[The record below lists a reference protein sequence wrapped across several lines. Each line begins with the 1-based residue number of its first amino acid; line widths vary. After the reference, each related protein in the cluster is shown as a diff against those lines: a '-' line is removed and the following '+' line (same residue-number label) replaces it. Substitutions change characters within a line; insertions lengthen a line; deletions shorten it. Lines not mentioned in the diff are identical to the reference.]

1 MRINTNVAAL
11 NTHRQLT
18 AGSNAAAKNMERLSS
33 GLRINRASDDAAG
46 LAISEKMRGQIRGLE
61 VAQKNA
67 QNGVSLLQTAE
78 GALNETH
85 SILQRMRELA
95 VQSAN
100 DTNTSS
106 DRVKLQAEIDTLA
119 EEVGRIGSSAEF
131 NGKKLLNG
139 SFDGT
144 FQIGANQDQNM
155 SIQIGDAQS
164 FSLGVAGK
172 VGIEQSSTVTVGG
185 TTTGDTLKAGTY
197 SVSGSAGNYEVKDEN
212 GKVVAASTDGLT
224 FTTKAFDG
232 TAGDDTFTFSQAVKS
247 GTLSYDGTNVKA
259 TASFDN
265 TGLEAGSYTYNAT
278 DNVLLDTHGEVVAR
292 STDGIAFKG
301 DEGTT
306 VFTATVALT
315 DGDDLKVGGADISTQ
330 AAANT
335 SITAINT
342 AIETVA
348 AERSKMGAV
357 QNRLEFTNNSLSTT
371 AENLT
376 SAESRIRD
384 VDMAKEMMTFT
395 KNNILS
401 QAAQAMLS
409 QANQQPQAVLQ
420 LLR

>member
-1 MRINTNVAAL
+1 MKINTNVAAL

-106 DRVKLQAEIDTLA
+106 DRVKLQSEIDTLA

-155 SIQIGDAQS
+155 SIKIGDSQS
-164 FSLGVAGK
+164 FSLGVAGS
-172 VGIEQSSTVTVGG
+172 VGIEQSSIVTVGA

-197 SVSGSAGNYEVKDEN
+197 SVSDNAGTFEVKDEN
-212 GKVVAASTDGLT
+212 GKVVAASADGLT

-259 TASFDN
+259 TAQFTN
-265 TGLEAGSYTYNAT
+265 TGLEAGSYKFDDN

-292 STDGIAFKG
+292 TTDGIQFKG
-301 DEGTT
+301 ADGTT
-306 VFTATVALT
+306 VFSATVALT
-315 DGDDLKVGGADISTQ
+315 GGDALKVGGADVSTQ
-330 AAANT
+330 SAANT
-335 SITAINT
+335 SITSINT

-401 QAAQAMLS
+401 QAAQAMLA

>member
-61 VAQKNA
+61 AAQKNA

-85 SILQRMRELA
+85 SILQRMRELS

-106 DRVKLQAEIDTLA
+106 DRVKLQSEIDTLA
-119 EEVGRIGSSAEF
+119 EEVSRIGSSAEF

-155 SIQIGDAQS
+155 SLKIGDAQS
-164 FSLGVAGK
+164 FSLGVTGK
-172 VGIEQSSTVTVGG
+172 VGIEQSSTVTVGA

-197 SVSGSAGNYEVKDEN
+197 SVSQNGANFEVKDEN

-224 FTTKAFDG
+224 FTTKAFDT

-259 TASFDN
+259 TAQFTN
-265 TGLEAGSYTYNAT
+265 TGLEAGSYKFDAN

-292 STDGIAFKG
+292 TTDGIQFKG
-301 DEGTT
+301 ADGTT
-306 VFTATVALT
+306 VFSATIALT
-315 DGDDLKVGGADISTQ
+315 GGDELKVGGVDVSTQ
-330 AAANT
+330 ATANT

-401 QAAQAMLS
+401 QAAQAMLA

>member
-11 NTHRQLT
+11 NTYRQQSSAST
-18 AGSNAAAKNMERLSS
+18 AAAKNMERLSS

-46 LAISEKMRGQIRGLE
+46 LAISEKMRGQIRGLD

-85 SILQRMRELA
+85 AILQRMRELA
-95 VQSAN
+95 VQSSN
-100 DTNTSS
+100 DTNTSA
-106 DRVKLQAEIDTLA
+106 DRVKLQAEINTLG
-119 EEVGRIGSSAEF
+119 EEVARIGSSTEF

-155 SIQIGDAQS
+155 SVKIGDAQS
-164 FSLGVAGK
+164 FSLGITGK
-172 VGIEQSSTVTVGG
+172 VGMEQSTTVTQNAG
-185 TTTGDTLKAGTY
+185 TGDTLKAGTY
-197 SVSGSAGNYEVKDEN
+197 SVEDNGGTFEIKDEN
-212 GKVVAASTDGLT
+212 GKVVATSANGLT
-224 FTTKAFDG
+224 YTTKAFDN
-232 TAGDDTFTFSQAVKS
+232 TAGDDTFVFSQAVKS
-247 GTLSYDGTNVKA
+247 GTLSYDGTDVKA
-259 TASFDN
+259 TAEFTND
-265 TGLEAGSYTYNAT
+265 GLEAGSYTFNLA
-278 DNVLLDTHGEVVAR
+278 DNVLLDAHGEVAAR
-292 STDGIAFKG
+292 TTDGINFKG
-301 DEGTT
+301 ADGST
-306 VFTATVALT
+306 VFQATVALT
-315 DGDDLKVGGADISTQ
+315 GGETLKVGGADISTQ
-330 AAANT
+330 DAANKTIT
-335 SITAINT
+335 SINT
-342 AIETVA
+342 AIDKVA

-376 SAESRIRD
+376 AAESRIRD
-384 VDMAKEMMTFT
+384 VDMAKEMVTFT

-401 QAAQAMLS
+401 QAAQAMLA

>member
-1 MRINTNVAAL
+1 MRIYHNIAAQNTY
-11 NTHRQLT
+11 RQMGT
-18 AGSNAAAKNMERLSS
+18 ASGAAAKNMERLSS

-61 VAQKNA
+61 MAQKNS
-67 QNGVSLLQTAE
+67 QDGVSLLQTAE

-95 VQSAN
+95 VQSSN
-100 DTNTSS
+100 DTNTST
-106 DRVKLQAEIDTLA
+106 DREKLQSEINTLA
-119 EEVGRIGSSAEF
+119 EEVSRIGSSAEF

-155 SIQIGDAQS
+155 SIKIGDAQS
-164 FSLGVAGK
+164 FSLGVAGT
-172 VGIEQSSTVTVGG
+172 VGIEQTSAVTAGG
-185 TTTGDTLKAGTY
+185 ATTGDTLKVGTY
-197 SVSGSAGNYEVKDEN
+197 SVSGSAGSYDLKDEN
-212 GKVVAASTDGLT
+212 GKVVATSADGLT
-224 FTTKAFDG
+224 YTTKAFDNA
-232 TAGDDTFTFSQAVKS
+232 TGDDTFTFSQAVTS
-247 GTLSYDGTNVKA
+247 GTVSYDGTTVKG
-259 TASFDN
+259 TASFTN
-265 TGLEAGSYTYNAT
+265 NGLEAGSYTFDAT
-278 DNVLLDTHGEVVAR
+278 ENVLKDAVGEVVAR
-292 STDGIAFKG
+292 TTDGFNFKG
-301 DEGTT
+301 ADGS
-306 VFTATVALT
+306 TAFQTTVALT
-315 DGDDLKVGGADISTQ
+315 DGDALKVGGADISTQ
-330 AAANT
+330 DAANK
-335 SITAINT
+335 SITTINN

-357 QNRLEFTNNSLSTT
+357 QNRLEFTNNSLGST

-401 QAAQAMLS
+401 QAAQAMLA

>member
-11 NTHRQLT
+11 NTHRQLN
-18 AGSNAAAKNMERLSS
+18 AGSSAAAKNMERLSS

-119 EEVGRIGSSAEF
+119 EEVGRIGSTAEF

-155 SIQIGDAQS
+155 SLQIGDAQS
-164 FSLGVAGK
+164 FSLGITGK
-172 VGIEQSSTVTVGG
+172 VGMEQSSTVTAGA
-185 TTTGDTLKAGTY
+185 TTGDTLKAGTY
-197 SVSGSAGNYEVKDEN
+197 SVTDNGGTFEVKDEN
-212 GKVVAASTDGLT
+212 GKVVASSANGLT

-232 TAGDDTFTFSQAVKS
+232 TAGDDTFTFSQAVTS
-247 GTLSYDGTNVKA
+247 GTLSYDGTKVKA
-259 TASFDN
+259 TAEFTN
-265 TGLEAGSYTYNAT
+265 NGIEAGTYTFNVA
-278 DNVLLDTHGEVVAR
+278 DNVLLDSHGEVVAR
-292 STDGIAFKG
+292 STDSQNFFGA
-301 DEGTT
+301 DGTN
-306 VFTATVALT
+306 VFQATVPLT
-315 DGDDLKVGGADISTQ
+315 GGETLKVGGADVSTQ
-330 AAANT
+330 SAANK

-401 QAAQAMLS
+401 QAAQAMLA